1 MVEDKEVLKYKPFN
15 KKLLDVSPFRM
26 EGMRY
31 FPYRSREGEIPLKL
45 LKVPKLEFIIDQAP
59 KIVEEQKG
67 DARWTMD
74 FIQNVFDYYCDL
86 NRAPSQPIADWFD
99 ESDPNNTKFAIRNHK
114 LDDNTIKAIACI
126 LPFLLDINEV

>member
-1 MVEDKEVLKYKPFN
+1 MKEWANYKPDVDAPYNSMESDADLEIYESPTESEEEEVVEVKPDEVSKYKPFN

-45 LKVPKLEFIIDQAP
+45 LKVQKLDFVINQAP
-59 KIVEEQKG
+59 KIVEGQKG

-74 FIQNVFDYYCDL
+74 FI
-86 NRAPSQPIADWFD
+86 
-99 ESDPNNTKFAIRNHK
+99 
-114 LDDNTIKAIACI
+114 
-126 LPFLLDINEV
+126 